1 VSGINGVSH
10 SSPLQHSRDSFG
22 CAVARYR
29 TPSALE
35 EQLPQLEAAVSPSPA
50 SSPAA
55 RGHQFA
61 AGNLPFPPVTNIF
74 FNTTYEIR
82 VRKYIYIYSTI
93 LSSFFD
99 YFARVLKSLLAYFH
113 LQRMFEYDPCR
124 RASAIEALHSPFCTP
139 YRTDFSM
146 EPFFPFEG
154 IQKFPSGSPS
164 LQSGPGSPVAQYF
177 RQPTVTPTTAS
188 EMETAAPDS
197 STAYPHQ
204 HGGGGGGSSS
214 GGSAS
219 TNRFGADVMNE
230 RSSIEPQ
237 HRRGMSK
244 ATSFQCIFNK
254 VTPEPTEECAA
265 SDPQDM
271 MMKHYEGDRPNDI
284 LVAELSQTIRD
295 SRSALEAENNDLM
308 LSVLGGSG
316 SSSRPH
322 RNNGDANAISPLA
335 RSDSFADISA
345 RYDLPNSVPCLVAS
359 GSSYRHAD
367 GHSHIHSL
375 VVGGGGSQRDNLKDG
390 GADENAVSNGQLARK
405 LSLHYPIDE
414 DAIAERD
421 GSQKEKA
428 SLALIEEE
436 KKSTHVQDALGK
448 RPLNQMKRRNQPIQD
463 LFEPPLKKQ
472 GALTQPGHLWNSKAC
487 LREEM
492 DLSIRSDIDEP
503 ALEVAVVDKL
513 KRVKRSSKPAD
524 QPPSSA
530 SVSLQRPCTRGTKK
544 L

>member
-1 VSGINGVSH
+1 
-10 SSPLQHSRDSFG
+10 
-22 CAVARYR
+22 
-29 TPSALE
+29 
-35 EQLPQLEAAVSPSPA
+35 
-50 SSPAA
+50 
-55 RGHQFA
+55 
-61 AGNLPFPPVTNIF
+61 
-74 FNTTYEIR
+74 
-82 VRKYIYIYSTI
+82 
-93 LSSFFD
+93 
-99 YFARVLKSLLAYFH
+99 
-113 LQRMFEYDPCR
+113 MFEYDPCR

-177 RQPTVTPTTAS
+177 RQPTVTPTTTS
-188 EMETAAPDS
+188 EMETAAP
-197 STAYPHQ
+197 TVYPHQ
-204 HGGGGGGSSS
+204 HSIHGGGVSSSGSGGGGVSSDSSS
-214 GGSAS
+214 RGGGTGAS
-219 TNRFGADVMNE
+219 TNQFGADIMNE

-254 VTPEPTEECAA
+254 VTPEPTEECAAA

-295 SRSALEAENNDLM
+295 SRSALEAENNDLI
-308 LSVLGGSG
+308 LSV
-316 SSSRPH
+316 SSRPH

-345 RYDLPNSVPCLVAS
+345 RYNLPNSVPCLVAS

-367 GHSHIHSL
+367 GHSHSHSHSL
-375 VVGGGGSQRDNLKDG
+375 VVGGGGSQRDNLKDL
-390 GADENAVSNGQLARK
+390 GADETAVSNGQLARK
-405 LSLHYPIDE
+405 LSLHYPVDE
-414 DAIAERD
+414 DARA
-421 GSQKEKA
+421 KEKA
-428 SLALIEEE
+428 SITLIEEE
-436 KKSTHVQDALGK
+436 NKSTHVQDALGK

-472 GALTQPGHLWNSKAC
+472 GALTQPDHLWNSKAC

-530 SVSLQRPCTRGTKK
+530 TVSLQRPCTRGTKK

>member
-1 VSGINGVSH
+1 M
-10 SSPLQHSRDSFG
+10 
-22 CAVARYR
+22 
-29 TPSALE
+29 
-35 EQLPQLEAAVSPSPA
+35 
-50 SSPAA
+50 
-55 RGHQFA
+55 
-61 AGNLPFPPVTNIF
+61 
-74 FNTTYEIR
+74 
-82 VRKYIYIYSTI
+82 YSTI
-93 LSSFFD
+93 ISSFF
-99 YFARVLKSLLAYFH
+99 YPARVLKNLLAYFH

-124 RASAIEALHSPFCTP
+124 RASAIEALHSPFCIP

-177 RQPTVTPTTAS
+177 RQPTVTPTTTS

-197 STAYPHQ
+197 STTYPHQ
-204 HGGGGGGSSS
+204 HSIHGGSGGGGSSSSSSIS

-284 LVAELSQTIRD
+284 LVAELSQTIRV

-308 LSVLGGSG
+308 LSVLGGSSG
-316 SSSRPH
+316 SSSSRPH
-322 RNNGDANAISPLA
+322 RKNGDANAISPLA

-367 GHSHIHSL
+367 GHSHSHSL
-375 VVGGGGSQRDNLKDG
+375 VVDGGGSHMDNLKDL

-414 DAIAERD
+414 DALAERD
-421 GSQKEKA
+421 GNQKEKA
-428 SLALIEEE
+428 SLTLIVEE
-436 KKSTHVQDALGK
+436 KKPTHVQDALGK

-503 ALEVAVVDKL
+503 ALEVTVVDKL